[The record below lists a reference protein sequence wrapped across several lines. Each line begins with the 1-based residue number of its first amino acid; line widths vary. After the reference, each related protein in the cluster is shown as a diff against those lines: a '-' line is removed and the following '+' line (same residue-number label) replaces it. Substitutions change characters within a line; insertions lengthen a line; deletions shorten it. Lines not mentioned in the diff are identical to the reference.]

1 DFPFVPTTWIDGYV
15 SWGSPS
21 SARSASIRS
30 SPKPSFGHG
39 LSDSTS
45 STAEGIEL
53 PPVARELLAFGLHDV
68 GGRALDEAVVR
79 EHPLRPR
86 DLLLQALDLGRRVA
100 VACRLRRPYDR
111 LGIPVTE
118 VVEREVVEG
127 VDGVGEVE
135 AAERGLD
142 LCPGRIDTR
151 EDPALNRL
159 LRTRLG
165 PGTGRVRKDQTRHVP
180 ELVRELAAL
189 LDRPLREARVLRR
202 GDLEQPVAGGIRAVL
217 LDQLVGRDAVA
228 QALRHPPPVR
238 GEHHRVNDHVAEG
251 DVAHQLETREDHPV
265 LPEP

>member
-1 DFPFVPTTWIDGYV
+1 MEELQQTLERG
-15 SWGSPS
+15 
-21 SARSASIRS
+21 
-30 SPKPSFGHG
+30 
-39 LSDSTS
+39 
-45 STAEGIEL
+45 EGRRL
-53 PPVARELLAFGLHDV
+53 GVLV
-68 GGRALDEAVVR
+68 AVV
-79 EHPLRPR
+79 E
-86 DLLLQALDLGRRVA
+86 A
-100 VACRLRRPYDR
+100 RLDR

-165 PGTGRVRKDQTRHVP
+165 PGTGRVRKDQARHVP

-202 GDLEQPVAGGIRAVL
+202 GELEQPVAVGIRA
-217 LDQLVGRDAVA
+217 
-228 QALRHPPPVR
+228 
-238 GEHHRVNDHVAEG
+238 
-251 DVAHQLETREDHPV
+251 
-265 LPEP
+265 